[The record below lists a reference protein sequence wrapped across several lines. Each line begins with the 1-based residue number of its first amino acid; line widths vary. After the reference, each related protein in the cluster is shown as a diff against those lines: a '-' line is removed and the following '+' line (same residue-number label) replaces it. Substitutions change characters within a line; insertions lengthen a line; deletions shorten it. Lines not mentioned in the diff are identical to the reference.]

1 MNNWIVKESAPLNMT
16 EMKINAKI
24 IREILMVNGG
34 WTINAVC
41 GVLGNL
47 EAESTINPGRWE
59 NDIVN
64 NYQAG
69 FGLAQWTPSTKL
81 RNWIIARYHNE
92 DFTNGD
98 YQVARIMEEFTPPG
112 LDQYYPTTAY
122 PDTMVEFKYSNK
134 TPEYLAKAFLLNYER
149 PIDTGTAVQNY
160 RAERARFWYSYLTSN
175 QLTIPIWLLFKFN
188 EGGIV

>member
-1 MNNWIVKESAPLNMT
+1 MNNWIVKESVPLNMT

-24 IREILMVNGG
+24 IREILMVEGG
-34 WTINAVC
+34 WTLNAVC

-69 FGLAQWTPSTKL
+69 FGIAQWTPSTKL
-81 RNWIIARYHNE
+81 RNWIIATYGNE

-98 YQVARIMEEFTPPG
+98 YQVARLIWEFTPPG
-112 LDQYYPTTAY
+112 LDQYYPTAAY
-122 PDTMVEFKYSNK
+122 PDTMTEFKYSDK

-149 PIDTGTAVQNY
+149 PIDSGTSVQNY
-160 RAERARFWYSYLTSN
+160 RAQRARFWYNYLTSTVLN
-175 QLTIPIWLLFKFN
+175 IPIWLLFKMS
-188 EGGIV
+188 EGGIL

>member
-64 NYQAG
+64 NYQA
-69 FGLAQWTPSTKL
+69 
-81 RNWIIARYHNE
+81 
-92 DFTNGD
+92 
-98 YQVARIMEEFTPPG
+98 
-112 LDQYYPTTAY
+112 
-122 PDTMVEFKYSNK
+122 
-134 TPEYLAKAFLLNYER
+134 
-149 PIDTGTAVQNY
+149 
-160 RAERARFWYSYLTSN
+160 
-175 QLTIPIWLLFKFN
+175 
-188 EGGIV
+188 